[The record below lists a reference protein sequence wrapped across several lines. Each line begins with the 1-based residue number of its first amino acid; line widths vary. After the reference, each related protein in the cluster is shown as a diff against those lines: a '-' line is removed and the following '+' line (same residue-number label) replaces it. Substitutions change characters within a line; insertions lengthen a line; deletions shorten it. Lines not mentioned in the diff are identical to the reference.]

1 MKKRKKEEECEEQER
16 RRTKI
21 NGARNVKRN
30 SFSEF

>member
-1 MKKRKKEEECEEQER
+1 MKKHKKGEECEEQES

-21 NGARNVKRN
+21 NGARNKKRN